1 MEIEA
6 GAGAPASDADG
17 RHARAGATL
26 ELQDTKTSSSAE
38 HGGGRRAPAPVSC
51 RRRGVGRGAGR
62 CRELSKTFVRL
73 LKSGVGVST
82 GTRISVFIF
91 LLAGIYRTHTKQVPF
106 GGTVQPP
113 LQSPGAACGARWPSH
128 SPPATHTR
136 CRGSRTPCPAPS
148 CNGAAWCS
156 TAWCSTAWCSTA
168 WCSTAWCS
176 MVLLKA
182 PNTACDNCEA
192 GKYSAAL
199 GVYLLATYKHTCARK
214 HSVYLHACVDVIHTR
229 THTQVNEIHPRTHT
243 NRCRRK
249 CVPSVRG
256 QQVHGIKRSLRLH
269 KLRFKSDKRR
279 GVALQP

>member
-106 GGTVQPP
+106 GGTVQ
-113 LQSPGAACGARWPSH
+113 
-128 SPPATHTR
+128 
-136 CRGSRTPCPAPS
+136 RTPKRTVSIPAE
-148 CNGAAWCS
+148 NG
-156 TAWCSTAWCSTA
+156 
-168 WCSTAWCS
+168 
-176 MVLLKA
+176 
-182 PNTACDNCEA
+182 
-192 GKYSAAL
+192 
-199 GVYLLATYKHTCARK
+199 
-214 HSVYLHACVDVIHTR
+214 
-229 THTQVNEIHPRTHT
+229 IHPRREPQGTPQRTPRYPAENPKFIRRVKQAHFLLRTHLHT
-243 NRCRRK
+243 TRKAGALFCLIMMLPFICSCRNK
-249 CVPSVRG
+249 
-256 QQVHGIKRSLRLH
+256 K
-269 KLRFKSDKRR
+269 
-279 GVALQP
+279 